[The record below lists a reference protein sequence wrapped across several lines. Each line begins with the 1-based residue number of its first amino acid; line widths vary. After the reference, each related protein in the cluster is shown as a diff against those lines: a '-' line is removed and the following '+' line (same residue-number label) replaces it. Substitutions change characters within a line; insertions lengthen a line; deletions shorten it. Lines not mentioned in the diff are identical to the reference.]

1 MTMTKKTFENAV
13 SAVLAGADPDQDAD
27 QVLTEA
33 ATPTE
38 KVEATPEPKA
48 EKKETIGSVVAE
60 LVMDVTLSYDMIVNL
75 IHAQFD
81 NASTSA
87 RSVASIAAR
96 LRKTGVDVPHR
107 RKAKAA
113 E

>member
-1 MTMTKKTFENAV
+1 MTKKTFENAV
-13 SAVLAGADPDQDAD
+13 SAVLAGADPDKVAD

-33 ATPTE
+33 APTPDR
-38 KVEATPEPKA
+38 VEATPEPKA
-48 EKKETIGSVVAE
+48 EKKETIGSVVAG
-60 LVMDVTLSYDMIVNL
+60 LVMDVSLSYDMIVNM

-96 LRKTGVDVPHR
+96 LRKTCVDVPHR